1 MRIKTRILA
10 IIVLILGLIAIS
22 NSIKAQSVIQNGKTF
37 IEKVDTTKSKETKT
51 GYVFQDKKGNVYPIY
66 LSSTGKA
73 FIIRISQRTGK
84 QYRQYLPEVT
94 AKLGTDKTKG
104 GNNATDKSKN

>member
-22 NSIKAQSVIQNGKTF
+22 NSMKAQSVIQNGKTF
-37 IEKVDTTKSKETKT
+37 IEKVDTTKKETKT
-51 GYVFQDKKGNVYPIY
+51 GYTFQDKKGNVYPIY

-94 AKLGTDKTKG
+94 AKLMCDKTKG
-104 GNNATDKSKN
+104 GNNVTNKSKN